1 VGFYFKSKGT
11 TVPSHVDSRDST
23 AAGFGDFVNFKGRVT
38 KSEAAIK
45 GFTFQY
51 DKGDQN
57 FGKEV
62 VGIRALG
69 SDDKRVSY
77 KVTSHFCDLDN
88 SSSFHGSVVV
98 LVLAEAWPL
107 HDASAA
113 TPPIDFKST
122 TINFEA
128 SPKSS
133 RILPGS
139 VHFKRPVKW
148 AQAMLKGFLMEYVN
162 TDQDFF
168 LQRVGVNRVTIEGDV
183 VNFETYFQLEDVMVA
198 RGENPAKSDKQIR
211 GSIDVVVLAAL
222 KS

>member
-1 VGFYFKSKGT
+1 MAFNFKMTGIKVS
-11 TVPSHVDSRDST
+11 SHLDSRDST
-23 AAGFGDFVNFKGRVT
+23 AVFGDSVSFQGKVIKA
-38 KSEAAIK
+38 EAALR
-45 GFTFQY
+45 GFHFQY

-57 FGKEV
+57 FGKEA
-62 VGIRALG
+62 VGISSHKL
-69 SDDKRVSY
+69 DDKKVRY
-77 KVTSHFCDLDN
+77 KVNAHFCDLDN
-88 SSSFHGSVVV
+88 TSSFHGSVGV
-98 LVLAEAWPL
+98 LVLA
-107 HDASAA
+107 DVSQVVNDA
-113 TPPIDFKST
+113 TPIAFKST
-122 TINFEA
+122 RINFDA

-139 VHFKRPVKW
+139 VHFARPVKW

-168 LQRVGVNRVTIEGDV
+168 LQRVGVSKVTVEDDV

-222 KS
+222 QK